1 MSLRFH
7 LFVSGVNQ
15 GNKDFGY
22 KKVGSRFSCLVPEME
37 RFSLDLLQTV
47 KKECTQKWGGKRG
60 VGCVEF
66 VVAAWCKVK
75 NF

>member
-22 KKVGSRFSCLVPEME
+22 KKVGSRFSCIVPEME

-47 KKECTQKWGGKRG
+47 KRMYSEMGWEAGGG
-60 VGCVEF
+60 VCGIRSCSLV
-66 VVAAWCKVK
+66 
-75 NF
+75 

>member
-1 MSLRFH
+1 MGLRFH

-22 KKVGSRFSCLVPEME
+22 KKVGSRFSCIVPEME

-47 KKECTQKWGGKRG
+47 KKECTQKWGWVGRG
-60 VGCVEF
+60 GCGIRSRSLM
-66 VVAAWCKVK
+66 
-75 NF
+75 